1 MDKNKDK
8 NKEKTPAIDSFPA
21 DETPTPTKILRMADM
36 DPFFQDLKEN
46 PFDLHFRKATEA
58 VRRGTDILAASL
70 PASSESESL
79 NTPQIYEASSPS
91 VVTSR
96 PVILRSNSHNRIAA
110 SGLPV
115 ASVQPVAKQFK
126 PIAPLP
132 AGGPAGGDNALLLL
146 KFPGGETVKLSN
158 LPFVKCDSSS
168 SSPPSAQVNQETK
181 LKLKRV
187 LNSNPRLE
195 TVTQPP
201 PASVSSISPASGSA
215 SDNNKDDLKERNR
228 MSAQRS
234 RVKKRQHIETL
245 LETCSLSQNENQTL
259 RAENKLLL
267 EENDKL
273 RRLLAEHLD
282 CSLTLSRG
290 TRDLLAQEL
299 DLVVTP
305 PDTRT
310 HNIQTQT
317 SVTEARVPGR
327 VEFKEFPPPPQ
338 THPEDLR
345 VDTRIKS
352 DLRVDTRIKDDSQ
365 TQIKTQSKIVKPERL
380 RAAPQAL
387 VAAPVSGGKGK
398 AGASGSVKAT
408 LAKHCRKVG
417 TQRSIKASNKGVVA
431 RRLKDKLQIL
441 KQKLAED
448 ENTLS
453 DIKSGN
459 LK

>member
-1 MDKNKDK
+1 
-8 NKEKTPAIDSFPA
+8 
-21 DETPTPTKILRMADM
+21 
-36 DPFFQDLKEN
+36 
-46 PFDLHFRKATEA
+46 
-58 VRRGTDILAASL
+58 
-70 PASSESESL
+70 
-79 NTPQIYEASSPS
+79 
-91 VVTSR
+91 
-96 PVILRSNSHNRIAA
+96 
-110 SGLPV
+110 
-115 ASVQPVAKQFK
+115 
-126 PIAPLP
+126 
-132 AGGPAGGDNALLLL
+132 
-146 KFPGGETVKLSN
+146 
-158 LPFVKCDSSS
+158 
-168 SSPPSAQVNQETK
+168 
-181 LKLKRV
+181 
-187 LNSNPRLE
+187 
-195 TVTQPP
+195 
-201 PASVSSISPASGSA
+201 
-215 SDNNKDDLKERNR
+215 

-290 TRDLLAQEL
+290 ARDLLAQEL

-327 VEFKEFPPPPQ
+327 VEFKEFQPPPQ

-352 DLRVDTRIKDDSQ
+352 DLRVDTRIRDDSQ
-365 TQIKTQSKIVKPERL
+365 TQSKTQSKIVKPEGL
-380 RAAPQAL
+380 QAAPQAL

-398 AGASGSVKAT
+398 ASGSVKAT